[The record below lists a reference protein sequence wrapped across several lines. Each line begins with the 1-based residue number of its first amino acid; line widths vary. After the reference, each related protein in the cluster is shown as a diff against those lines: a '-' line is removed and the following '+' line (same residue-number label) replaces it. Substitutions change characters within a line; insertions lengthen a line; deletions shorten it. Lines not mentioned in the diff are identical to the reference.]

1 MQGLFYAGK
10 ALVPRS
16 AFWPVLG
23 CIVVSAQRPGN
34 PPTIQI
40 TSRIVYVDLVVR
52 DASGHFVH
60 RLTQEDFKLSE
71 DGKPQKVGCLSA
83 HFYSPALPP
92 STPVS
97 KVEFSN
103 VSVPSGSSAATVLL
117 FDLLNTPTS
126 NQIVARGQMLKFLG
140 ELPPGQRVSLFVL
153 TDHLQTIQSYTGRP
167 ELLTAAAKMLKPF
180 NLGHMPSREQVQIDS
195 DTAREFDRQA
205 HVGSSAMD
213 ANVQT
218 QDSDLSLRTYM
229 TIAALTQL
237 AKMMGGYQGRK
248 NLFWVSE
255 SFPIALNTTQNY
267 LGQTM
272 SVDERRMTN
281 VLANARI
288 AVYPVSVLGLDEGVS
303 VVAFSGEQ
311 PDPKVEYMSQ
321 YMARG
326 ILKNSM
332 EEIAEQTGG
341 EAIAGTNDL
350 AGAMRRN
357 LEDGSNYYT
366 LAYQPQNEKWDNKF
380 RSIRVELKENGGWLT
395 YRRGY
400 FAYPDRPAAEDPAQ
414 TLDVALQPQAPE
426 TNMLGLQ
433 SRVDLP
439 DAQHGTVLVH
449 SVLNA
454 ANLDLVAGADGHRR
468 GQLLVMLVAFQ
479 DDPGK
484 AGNQPGALPQTS
496 GVLNLDFDPAQ
507 YQGILNNGVAF
518 TQQLVCHQAATGS
531 GWE

>member
-1 MQGLFYAGK
+1 M
-10 ALVPRS
+10 
-16 AFWPVLG
+16 
-23 CIVVSAQRPGN
+23 
-34 PPTIQI
+34 
-40 TSRIVYVDLVVR
+40 YVDVVVR
-52 DASGHFVH
+52 DASGHVVH
-60 RLTQEDFKLSE
+60 GLTQEDFKLSE
-71 DGKPQKVGCLSA
+71 DGKPQKVDYFSE
-83 HFYSPALPP
+83 HVYNPALPP

-103 VSVPSGSSAATVLL
+103 VSVPGESSAATVLL

-180 NLGHMPSREQVQIDS
+180 DLGHMPSREQVQIDS

-205 HVGSSAMD
+205 GVGSSAMD
-213 ANVQT
+213 DNVQT

-272 SVDERRMTN
+272 SVDARKMTN

-288 AVYPVSVLGLDEGVS
+288 AVYPVSVLGLDEGVA

-311 PDPKVEYMSQ
+311 PDPKVEYMAQ

-341 EAIAGTNDL
+341 EAIVGTNDL
-350 AGAMRRN
+350 AGAIRSN

-366 LAYQPQNEKWDNKF
+366 LAYRPENQKWTGQF
-380 RSIRVELKENGGWLT
+380 RKIRVELKQKGDSLT

-400 FAYPDRPAAEDPAQ
+400 FAYPDNVSAGNPAQ
-414 TLDVALQPQAPE
+414 ELNAALQPE
-426 TNMLGLQ
+426 TPDSTMLVLQ
-433 SRVDLP
+433 SKVDLP
-439 DAQHGTVLVH
+439 NAQHASVLVESH
-449 SVLNA
+449 VNA
-454 ANLDLVAGADGHRR
+454 ASLNLIAGTDGHRR
-468 GQLLVMLVAFQ
+468 GQLLVMLVAFK

-484 AGNQPGALPQTS
+484 TDRQPDAPRQTS

-507 YQGILNNGVAF
+507 YQAILNNGVAF
-518 TQQLVCHQAATGS
+518 TQQLVLPPGRYRLRLGVSDEMSHRLGTLDMPVAVVAVMAKQ
-531 GWE
+531 